1 MRIYKFLLVYIFGT
15 LISCS
20 EIKEPS
26 LKNFVIQDDVFKSGI
41 SLIDLPYGLHDL
53 EDTSLDQSTL
63 IVGVHGSNSRG
74 YEWVYPLLTLDE
86 ETNLVSF
93 FRWDDNN
100 CHGSSSSFLL
110 ETIKRKLVESPKIQK
125 VVIYGHSYGGI
136 LVVSLLEEWNLQIP
150 LLANAIAAPLK
161 GMGQLSEACDYKP
174 LASVKTGTRLHQWR
188 TIKNLDGAFKDLDY
202 DPQNAEIMGSQVTR
216 LPKTYKG
223 KKLGH
228 NWSISW
234 VADEISN
241 TK

>member
-1 MRIYKFLLVYIFGT
+1 
-15 LISCS
+15 
-20 EIKEPS
+20 
-26 LKNFVIQDDVFKSGI
+26 
-41 SLIDLPYGLHDL
+41 
-53 EDTSLDQSTL
+53 
-63 IVGVHGSNSRG
+63 
-74 YEWVYPLLTLDE
+74 
-86 ETNLVSF
+86 
-93 FRWDDNN
+93 
-100 CHGSSSSFLL
+100 
-110 ETIKRKLVESPKIQK
+110 
-125 VVIYGHSYGGI
+125 
-136 LVVSLLEEWNLQIP
+136 
-150 LLANAIAAPLK
+150 
-161 GMGQLSEACDYKP
+161 MGQLSEACDYKP